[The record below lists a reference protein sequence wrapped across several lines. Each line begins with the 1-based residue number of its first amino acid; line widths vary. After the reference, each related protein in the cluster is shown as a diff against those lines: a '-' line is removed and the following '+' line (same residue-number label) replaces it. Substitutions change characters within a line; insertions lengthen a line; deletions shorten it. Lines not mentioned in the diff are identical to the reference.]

1 MRWLFNVI
9 KGNLINKNVKSVVIS
24 TDRNK
29 VEKNNENIKKEFET
43 LDEIQEK
50 SEELFFEHEEK
61 MKYET
66 ESETERL
73 ENIIEN
79 KRLELENIQ
88 VEAVKTIKDAEKKAK
103 EILENAINDANSE
116 VNNIKA
122 NAWEE
127 GFNRGK
133 QEAMQRMEEDV
144 DAVLISANKVLTESS
159 IKAREIFQDN
169 KSEIIKLSFEI
180 AKKIIKKEASDK
192 EVLFENLV
200 EAMKK
205 AQSNKELKIFVNW
218 EQLSFGKEI
227 KDILKNNFQG
237 IETIDIIEDRT
248 VEPGGCIIETK
259 LGKIDA
265 TIKNQLDIVFNALIE
280 E

>member
-29 VEKNNENIKKEFET
+29 VEENNKNIKKEFET

-61 MKYET
+61 MEYET

-79 KRLELENIQ
+79 KRVELENIQ

-180 AKKIIKKEASDK
+180 AKKIIKKEVSDK

-248 VEPGGCIIETK
+248 VEPAGCIIETK

>member
-1 MRWLFNVI
+1 MFNVI

-29 VEKNNENIKKEFET
+29 VEENNKNIKKEFET

-61 MKYET
+61 MEYET

-79 KRLELENIQ
+79 KRVELENIQ

-200 EAMKK
+200 EARKK
-205 AQSNKELKIFVNW
+205 AQSNKELKIFLNW

-265 TIKNQLDIVFNALIE
+265 TIKDQLDIVFNALIE

>member
-1 MRWLFNVI
+1 MFNVI

-29 VEKNNENIKKEFET
+29 VEENNKNIKKEFET

-61 MKYET
+61 MEYET

-73 ENIIEN
+73 ENIIED
-79 KRLELENIQ
+79 KRIELENIQ

-103 EILENAINDANSE
+103 EILENAINDTNSE
-116 VNNIKA
+116 VNDIKA

-133 QEAMQRMEEDV
+133 QEAMQRMEEDI

-180 AKKIIKKEASDK
+180 AKKIIKKEVSDK

>member
-29 VEKNNENIKKEFET
+29 VEENNKNIKKEFET

-61 MKYET
+61 MEYET

-79 KRLELENIQ
+79 KRVELENIQ
-88 VEAVKTIKDAEKKAK
+88 VEAVKTIKDAEKKAR

>member
-1 MRWLFNVI
+1 
-9 KGNLINKNVKSVVIS
+9 
-24 TDRNK
+24 
-29 VEKNNENIKKEFET
+29 
-43 LDEIQEK
+43 
-50 SEELFFEHEEK
+50 
-61 MKYET
+61 MKIVAGT
-66 ESETERL
+66 
-73 ENIIEN
+73 
-79 KRLELENIQ
+79 ENIQ

-133 QEAMQRMEEDV
+133 QEAMQRMEEDI

>member
-1 MRWLFNVI
+1 MFNVI
-9 KGNLINKNVKSVVIS
+9 KGNLINKNVKAVVIS

-29 VEKNNENIKKEFET
+29 VEENSINIKKEFET
-43 LDEIQEK
+43 LDEISEK

-61 MKYET
+61 LDYT
-66 ESETERL
+66 E
-73 ENIIEN
+73 ENKIDELDYIIEK
-79 KRLELENIQ
+79 KRKELEEIQ
-88 VEAVKTIKDAEKKAK
+88 VEAVNTIKDAENRAK
-103 EILENAINDANSE
+103 EIIENAIDEANREAND
-116 VNNIKA
+116 IKA

-133 QEAMQRMEEDV
+133 QEALNGMEEDL
-144 DAVLISANKVLTESS
+144 DAILISANRVLTEAS
-159 IKAREIFQDN
+159 IRAREIFQEN
-169 KSEIIKLSFEI
+169 KEEIVKLSFEI
-180 AKKIIKKEASDK
+180 AKKIIKKEIQNK
-192 EVLFENLV
+192 EVLFENLI

-227 KDILKNNFQG
+227 KERLKNNFQG

>member
-1 MRWLFNVI
+1 MFNVI

-29 VEKNNENIKKEFET
+29 IEENNKNIKKEFET

-61 MKYET
+61 MEYET

-73 ENIIEN
+73 ENIIED
-79 KRLELENIQ
+79 KRIELENIQ

-103 EILENAINDANSE
+103 EILENAINDTNSE
-116 VNNIKA
+116 VNDIKA

-133 QEAMQRMEEDV
+133 QEAMQRMEEDI

-180 AKKIIKKEASDK
+180 AKKIIKKEVSDK

>member
-1 MRWLFNVI
+1 MFNVI

-29 VEKNNENIKKEFET
+29 VEENNKNIKKEFET

-61 MKYET
+61 MEYET

-79 KRLELENIQ
+79 KRVELENIQ
-88 VEAVKTIKDAEKKAK
+88 VEAVKTIKEAEKKAK

-116 VNNIKA
+116 VNNLKA

-133 QEAMQRMEEDV
+133 QEAMQRMEEDI

-180 AKKIIKKEASDK
+180 AKKIIKKEVSDK

>member
-1 MRWLFNVI
+1 MFNVI
-9 KGNLINKNVKSVVIS
+9 KGNLINKNVKAVVIS

-29 VEKNNENIKKEFET
+29 AEENNINIKKEFET
-43 LDEIQEK
+43 LDEISEK
-50 SEELFFEHEEK
+50 NEELFFEHEEK
-61 MKYET
+61 
-66 ESETERL
+66 SEYL
-73 ENIIEN
+73 DENKINELDYIIEK
-79 KRLELENIQ
+79 KRKELEEIQ
-88 VEAVKTIKDAEKKAK
+88 VEAVSTIKDAENRAK
-103 EILENAINDANSE
+103 EIIENALDEANRESND
-116 VNNIKA
+116 IKA

-133 QEAMQRMEEDV
+133 QEVIKGMEEDL
-144 DAVLISANKVLTESS
+144 DAILISANRVLTEASL
-159 IKAREIFQDN
+159 KAREIFQEN
-169 KSEIIKLSFEI
+169 KEEIIKLSFEI
-180 AKKIIKKEASDK
+180 AKKIIKKEIQNK
-192 EVLFENLV
+192 EVLFENLI

-227 KDILKNNFQG
+227 KERLKNNFQG

-265 TIKNQLDIVFNALIE
+265 TIKNQLDIVFNALTE

>member
-1 MRWLFNVI
+1 MFNVI

-29 VEKNNENIKKEFET
+29 VEENNKNIKKEFET

-61 MKYET
+61 MEYET

-79 KRLELENIQ
+79 KRVELENIQ

-103 EILENAINDANSE
+103 EILENAINDTNSE
-116 VNNIKA
+116 VNDIKA

>member
-1 MRWLFNVI
+1 MFNVI

-29 VEKNNENIKKEFET
+29 VEENNKNIKKEVET

-61 MKYET
+61 MEYET

-79 KRLELENIQ
+79 KRVELENIQ

-116 VNNIKA
+116 VNDIKA

-180 AKKIIKKEASDK
+180 AKKIIKKEVSDK

>member
-1 MRWLFNVI
+1 MFNVI

-29 VEKNNENIKKEFET
+29 IEENNKNIKKEFET

-61 MKYET
+61 MEYETEET

-79 KRLELENIQ
+79 KRVELENIQ

-116 VNNIKA
+116 VNDIKA

-180 AKKIIKKEASDK
+180 AKKIIKKEVSDK

>member
-29 VEKNNENIKKEFET
+29 VEENNKNIKKEFET

-61 MKYET
+61 MEYET

-79 KRLELENIQ
+79 KRVELENIQ

-116 VNNIKA
+116 VNDIKA

-180 AKKIIKKEASDK
+180 AKKIIKKEVSDK

>member
-1 MRWLFNVI
+1 MFNVI

-29 VEKNNENIKKEFET
+29 VEENNKNIKKEFET

-61 MKYET
+61 MEYET

-79 KRLELENIQ
+79 KRVELENIQ

-116 VNNIKA
+116 VNDIKA

-133 QEAMQRMEEDV
+133 QEAMQRMEEDI

>member
-1 MRWLFNVI
+1 MFNVI

-29 VEKNNENIKKEFET
+29 VEENNKNIKKEFET

-61 MKYET
+61 MEYET

-79 KRLELENIQ
+79 KRVELENIQ

-103 EILENAINDANSE
+103 EIVENAINDANSE
-116 VNNIKA
+116 VNDIKA

>member
-29 VEKNNENIKKEFET
+29 VEENNKNIKKEFET

-61 MKYET
+61 MEYET

-79 KRLELENIQ
+79 KRVELENIQ

-103 EILENAINDANSE
+103 EILENAINDTNSE
-116 VNNIKA
+116 VNDIKA

-180 AKKIIKKEASDK
+180 AKKIIKKEVSDK

>member
-29 VEKNNENIKKEFET
+29 VEERKKKKKKEFET

-61 MKYET
+61 MEYET

-79 KRLELENIQ
+79 KRVELENIQ

-180 AKKIIKKEASDK
+180 AKKIIKKEVSDK

>member
-1 MRWLFNVI
+1 MSRYFSSFFISLSFYALFGFGIYYLYSNNKI
-9 KGNLINKNVKSVVIS
+9 EIFEKPKKLQIISLNQIELKPQINEIVEEQ
-24 TDRNK
+24 K
-29 VEKNNENIKKEFET
+29 VQK
-43 LDEIQEK
+43 DIQE
-50 SEELFFEHEEK
+50 E
-61 MKYET
+61 
-66 ESETERL
+66 
-73 ENIIEN
+73 
-79 KRLELENIQ
+79 
-88 VEAVKTIKDAEKKAK
+88 
-103 EILENAINDANSE
+103 
-116 VNNIKA
+116 
-122 NAWEE
+122 
-127 GFNRGK
+127 
-133 QEAMQRMEEDV
+133 
-144 DAVLISANKVLTESS
+144 
-159 IKAREIFQDN
+159 
-169 KSEIIKLSFEI
+169 
-180 AKKIIKKEASDK
+180 KIIKKEASDK

>member
-1 MRWLFNVI
+1 MFNVI

-29 VEKNNENIKKEFET
+29 VEENNKNIKKEFET

-61 MKYET
+61 MEYET

-79 KRLELENIQ
+79 KRVELENIQ

-116 VNNIKA
+116 VNDIKA

-133 QEAMQRMEEDV
+133 QEAMQRMEEDI

-180 AKKIIKKEASDK
+180 AKKIIKKEVSDK

>member
-1 MRWLFNVI
+1 MFNVI

-29 VEKNNENIKKEFET
+29 VEENNKNIKKEFET

-61 MKYET
+61 MEYET

-79 KRLELENIQ
+79 KRVELENIQ

-265 TIKNQLDIVFNALIE
+265 TIKNQLDIVFNVFIE

>member
-1 MRWLFNVI
+1 MFNVI

-29 VEKNNENIKKEFET
+29 IEENNKNIKKEFET

-61 MKYET
+61 MEYET

-79 KRLELENIQ
+79 KRVELENIQ

-133 QEAMQRMEEDV
+133 QEAMQRMEEDIDV
-144 DAVLISANKVLTESS
+144 VLISANKVLTESS

>member
-1 MRWLFNVI
+1 MFNVI

-29 VEKNNENIKKEFET
+29 IEENNKNIKKEFET

-61 MKYET
+61 MEYET

-79 KRLELENIQ
+79 KRVELENIQ

-103 EILENAINDANSE
+103 EILENAINDTNSE
-116 VNNIKA
+116 VNDIKA

-133 QEAMQRMEEDV
+133 QEAMQRMEEDI

-180 AKKIIKKEASDK
+180 AKKIIKKEVSDK

>member
-1 MRWLFNVI
+1 MFNVI

-29 VEKNNENIKKEFET
+29 IEENNKNIKKEFET

-61 MKYET
+61 MEYET

-79 KRLELENIQ
+79 KRVELENIQ

-116 VNNIKA
+116 VNDIKA

-133 QEAMQRMEEDV
+133 QEAMQRMEEDI

-180 AKKIIKKEASDK
+180 AKKIIKKEVSDK

>member
-1 MRWLFNVI
+1 MFNVI

-29 VEKNNENIKKEFET
+29 IEENNKNIKKEFET

-61 MKYET
+61 MEYET

-79 KRLELENIQ
+79 KRVELENIQ

-103 EILENAINDANSE
+103 EILENAINDTNSE
-116 VNNIKA
+116 VNDIKA

>member
-29 VEKNNENIKKEFET
+29 VEENNKNIKKEFET

-61 MKYET
+61 MEYET

-79 KRLELENIQ
+79 KRVELENIQ

-103 EILENAINDANSE
+103 EILENAINNENSE

-122 NAWEE
+122 NSW
-127 GFNRGK
+127 
-133 QEAMQRMEEDV
+133 
-144 DAVLISANKVLTESS
+144 
-159 IKAREIFQDN
+159 
-169 KSEIIKLSFEI
+169 
-180 AKKIIKKEASDK
+180 
-192 EVLFENLV
+192 
-200 EAMKK
+200 
-205 AQSNKELKIFVNW
+205 
-218 EQLSFGKEI
+218 
-227 KDILKNNFQG
+227 
-237 IETIDIIEDRT
+237 
-248 VEPGGCIIETK
+248 
-259 LGKIDA
+259 
-265 TIKNQLDIVFNALIE
+265 
-280 E
+280 

>member
-1 MRWLFNVI
+1 MFNVI

-29 VEKNNENIKKEFET
+29 IEENNKNIKKEFET

-61 MKYET
+61 MEYET

-79 KRLELENIQ
+79 KRVELENIQ

-116 VNNIKA
+116 VNDIKA

-180 AKKIIKKEASDK
+180 AKKIIKKEVSDK

>member
-29 VEKNNENIKKEFET
+29 IEENNKNIKKEFET

-61 MKYET
+61 MEYET

-73 ENIIEN
+73 ENIIED
-79 KRLELENIQ
+79 KRIELENIQ

-103 EILENAINDANSE
+103 EILENAINDTNSE
-116 VNNIKA
+116 VNDIKA

-133 QEAMQRMEEDV
+133 QEAMQRMEEDI

-180 AKKIIKKEASDK
+180 AKKIIKKEVSDK

>member
-1 MRWLFNVI
+1 LFNVI

-29 VEKNNENIKKEFET
+29 VEENNKNIKKEFET

-61 MKYET
+61 MEYET

-79 KRLELENIQ
+79 KRVELENIQ

-116 VNNIKA
+116 VNDIKA

-180 AKKIIKKEASDK
+180 AKKIIKKEVSDK

>member
-1 MRWLFNVI
+1 MFNVI

-29 VEKNNENIKKEFET
+29 VEENNKNIKKEFET

-61 MKYET
+61 MEYET

-73 ENIIEN
+73 ENIIED
-79 KRLELENIQ
+79 KRIELENIQ

-103 EILENAINDANSE
+103 EILENAINDTNSE
-116 VNNIKA
+116 VNDIKA

>member
-1 MRWLFNVI
+1 MFNVI

-29 VEKNNENIKKEFET
+29 VEENNKNIKKEFET

-61 MKYET
+61 MEYET

-79 KRLELENIQ
+79 KRVELENIQ
-88 VEAVKTIKDAEKKAK
+88 VEAVKTIKDDEKKAK

-116 VNNIKA
+116 VNDIKA

>member
-1 MRWLFNVI
+1 MFNVI

-29 VEKNNENIKKEFET
+29 IEENNKNIKKEFET

-61 MKYET
+61 MEYET

-73 ENIIEN
+73 ENIIED
-79 KRLELENIQ
+79 KRIELENIQ

-103 EILENAINDANSE
+103 EILENAINDTNSE
-116 VNNIKA
+116 VNDIKA

>member
-1 MRWLFNVI
+1 MFNVI

-29 VEKNNENIKKEFET
+29 IEENNKNIKKEFET

-61 MKYET
+61 MEYET

-103 EILENAINDANSE
+103 EILETAVNDANSE
-116 VNNIKA
+116 VNDIKA

-180 AKKIIKKEASDK
+180 AKKIIKKEVNNK

>member
-1 MRWLFNVI
+1 MFNVI

-29 VEKNNENIKKEFET
+29 VEENNKNIKKEFET

-61 MKYET
+61 MEYET

-79 KRLELENIQ
+79 KRVELENIQ

-133 QEAMQRMEEDV
+133 QEAMQRMEEDI

-169 KSEIIKLSFEI
+169 KSEIIKLSFGI

>member
-1 MRWLFNVI
+1 LFNVI

-29 VEKNNENIKKEFET
+29 VEENNKNIKKEFET

-61 MKYET
+61 MEYET

-79 KRLELENIQ
+79 KRVELENIQ

-103 EILENAINDANSE
+103 EIIENAINDANSE
-116 VNNIKA
+116 VNDIKA

>member
-1 MRWLFNVI
+1 MFNVI
-9 KGNLINKNVKSVVIS
+9 KGNLINKNVKAVVIS

-29 VEKNNENIKKEFET
+29 AEEDNKSIKKEFET

-61 MKYET
+61 NEYDAE
-66 ESETERL
+66 EEVERL
-73 ENIIEN
+73 ETIIEN
-79 KRLELENIQ
+79 KRIELENIQ
-88 VEAVKTIKDAEKKAK
+88 QEAVKTITDTEKRAK
-103 EILENAINDANSE
+103 EIIENAINEANME
-116 VNNIKA
+116 ANDIKA

-133 QEAMQRMEEDV
+133 QEVIERMENDI
-144 DAVLISANKVLTESS
+144 DAVLISANRVLAESS

-169 KSEIIKLSFEI
+169 KREMINLSFEI
-180 AKKIIKKEASDK
+180 AKKIIKREINNKEI
-192 EVLFENLV
+192 LFENLI

-227 KDILKNNFQG
+227 KERLKNSFQG

-265 TIKNQLDIVFNALIE
+265 TIKNQLDIIFNVLIE

>member
-1 MRWLFNVI
+1 MFNVI

-61 MKYET
+61 MEYET

-103 EILENAINDANSE
+103 EILETAVNDANSE
-116 VNNIKA
+116 VNDIKA

-180 AKKIIKKEASDK
+180 AKKIIKKEVNNK

>member
-1 MRWLFNVI
+1 MFNVI

-29 VEKNNENIKKEFET
+29 VEENNKNIKKEFET

-61 MKYET
+61 MEYET

-79 KRLELENIQ
+79 KRVELENIQ
-88 VEAVKTIKDAEKKAK
+88 VEAVKTIKDAKKKAK

>member
-29 VEKNNENIKKEFET
+29 VEENNKNIKKEFET

-61 MKYET
+61 MEYET

-79 KRLELENIQ
+79 KRVELENIQ

-237 IETIDIIEDRT
+237 LETIDIIEDRT